1 MASQVMPFPRP
12 RSREQRAAPRHKVHV
27 SRATVRQIGHEAVEA
42 LLMDLSIFGCRVSSE
57 ERFDKGD
64 RVFVRFAG
72 SLPIAAE
79 VIWSD
84 NGETGCR
91 FDKPLERSLLRSLIL
106 LSA

>member
-1 MASQVMPFPRP
+1 MASQVTPFRRP
-12 RSREQRAAPRHKVHV
+12 GDQRAAPRHKVHV
-27 SRATVRQIGHEAVEA
+27 TRATVRQLGQEAVEA
-42 LLMDLSIFGCRVSSE
+42 TLMDLSIFGCRVSVQE
-57 ERFDKGD
+57 NFDKGD

-72 SLPIAAE
+72 SLPLAAQ
-79 VIWSD
+79 VIWSE